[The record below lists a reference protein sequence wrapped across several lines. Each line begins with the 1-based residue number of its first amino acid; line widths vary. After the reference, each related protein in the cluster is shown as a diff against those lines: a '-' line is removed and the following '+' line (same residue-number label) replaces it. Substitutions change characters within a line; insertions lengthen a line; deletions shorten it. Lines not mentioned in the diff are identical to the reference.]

1 VRAGTTSRRAF
12 TTGVTLGNTTQRPRR
27 CIEMRPPRQETLM
40 TIPVFAQTMAE
51 QAAERA
57 GAAASTTTSL
67 MLLAAVLL
75 TIAAIWKVFERA
87 GEPGW
92 AVLVPFYNL
101 YVLTKVAQ
109 VSGWWVLA
117 MFIPFLGIVA
127 AFVIAI
133 GVAKRFGKSSGFGI
147 GIALLPFLFYPM
159 LAWGDGEASPSLA

>member
-1 VRAGTTSRRAF
+1 MRAGTTSRRAF

-159 LAWGDGEASPSLA
+159 LAWGDSEASPSLA

>member
-1 VRAGTTSRRAF
+1 
-12 TTGVTLGNTTQRPRR
+12 
-27 CIEMRPPRQETLM
+27 M
-40 TIPVFAQTMAE
+40 TIPVLAQTMAE

-57 GAAASTTTSL
+57 SAAASTTTSL
-67 MLLAAVLL
+67 LVLAAVLL
-75 TIAAIWKVFERA
+75 TIAAMWKVFERA

-109 VSGWWVLA
+109 LSGWWILA
-117 MFIPFLGIVA
+117 MFIPFLNIVA

-133 GVAKRFGKSSGFGI
+133 GVARRFGKSSGFGI
-147 GIALLPFLFYPM
+147 GIALLPFIFYPM

>member
-1 VRAGTTSRRAF
+1 MRAGTTSRRAF
-12 TTGVTLGNTTQRPRR
+12 ITGVTLGNTTQRPRR

-92 AVLVPFYNL
+92 TVLVPFYNL
-101 YVLTKVAQ
+101 
-109 VSGWWVLA
+109 
-117 MFIPFLGIVA
+117 
-127 AFVIAI
+127 
-133 GVAKRFGKSSGFGI
+133 
-147 GIALLPFLFYPM
+147 
-159 LAWGDGEASPSLA
+159 